1 MFRIGE
7 GRYGISKKERERNSP
22 CLGVERL
29 SEVRHIHN
37 SDRLSN
43 HASRCNI
50 SLSRLRRQVVRETVT
65 SLE

>member
-37 SDRLSN
+37 TYHDQNTSE
-43 HASRCNI
+43 
-50 SLSRLRRQVVRETVT
+50 RQC
-65 SLE
+65 

>member
-7 GRYGISKKERERNSP
+7 CRYGISKKERERNSP

-37 SDRLSN
+37 RYGHRTVGVLLSWILLI
-43 HASRCNI
+43 CD
-50 SLSRLRRQVVRETVT
+50 
-65 SLE
+65 

>member
-37 SDRLSN
+37 TAPPVFR
-43 HASRCNI
+43 
-50 SLSRLRRQVVRETVT
+50 SLNELLVRVGGLWE
-65 SLE
+65 

>member
-7 GRYGISKKERERNSP
+7 GRYGISKKERERKSP

-37 SDRLSN
+37 TNVRLWLLAFYAGDS
-43 HASRCNI
+43 
-50 SLSRLRRQVVRETVT
+50 
-65 SLE
+65 